1 MRFLLLPFAV
11 LYSLVMR
18 MRNLLYDL
26 GLLKSFGFD
35 TPIVSVGNLS
45 AGGTG
50 KTPLTALLV
59 QSCLDRG
66 LRVAIVSRGYH
77 SQVKSGWARVPSAI
91 ASGDAEKF
99 GDEPCWYAE
108 RFPQVPVYVGPD
120 RSTVVRALLMPQQG
134 SEGHGKNKIDL
145 IFADDAFQHRRLRR
159 TLDLVVIDATQPRWH
174 YHSLPAGRLREGFA
188 SLTRASL
195 VFVTKCNFAEAS
207 QLEWLNHRIKETSS
221 CSIICTDAVVTRFF
235 DQKREHKFSFV
246 ATDRLLLVS
255 GIGRPQ
261 TFEAAIRQATP
272 AKIAGHLIFHDHQQ
286 YDKGARQKMVSEAAR
301 LGVDA
306 IVVTEKDAVKLI
318 DWQAPVPL
326 AIAEL
331 ETRLTEAPNAIE
343 GASSRSLKD
352 FYEALDR
359 VLR

>member
-1 MRFLLLPFAV
+1 MRFFLIPFAA

-18 MRNLLYDL
+18 VRNRLYDF

-66 LRVAIVSRGYH
+66 LRVAIVSRGYGG
-77 SQVKSGWARVPSAI
+77 QIKSGWARVPKAI
-91 ASGDAEKF
+91 VKSDAEKY
-99 GDEPCWYAE
+99 GDEPCWFAE

-120 RSTVVRALLMPQQG
+120 RATVVRALLTPQGG
-134 SEGHGKNKIDL
+134 SESFGKNKIDL

-159 TLDLVVIDATQPRWH
+159 TLDVVVIDATQPRWH
-174 YHSLPAGRLREGFA
+174 YRSLPLGRLREGFA
-188 SLTRASL
+188 SLSRASL
-195 VFVTKCNFAEAS
+195 VFVTKCNLAEAR
-207 QLEWLNHRIKETSS
+207 QLDWLNRKIKKVSS
-221 CSIICTDAVVTRFF
+221 CPLICTDAVVTRFF
-235 DQKREHKFSFV
+235 DQKREHKFLFV

-261 TFEAAIRQATP
+261 TFEATIRLATP
-272 AKIAGHLIFHDHQQ
+272 AEIAGHLIFQDHQQ
-286 YDKGARQKMVSEAAR
+286 YDEEVRQKINSEATR

-306 IVVTEKDAVKLI
+306 VVVTEKDAVKLM
-318 DWQAPVPL
+318 DWQASKPL

-331 ETRLTEAPNAIE
+331 ETRLVEAPNAIE
-343 GASSRSLKD
+343 DASPQGLKD